1 MRHAPIVLILALAIG
16 CNQSSSTPAPT
27 STTPQHDHA
36 GVEDAAG
43 EHQHTRPAQPTAGEH
58 AEHSGHSASP
68 AVSLSKLNVLTEPSP
83 PAAGNAVLIRASI
96 ADAGGSIVTVFEPL
110 HEKLVHLIVVR
121 DGLDEFAHVHPDVD
135 ESGMITGE
143 LTFPK
148 SGKYR
153 LFADHQPQGQSPW
166 LAVGELT
173 VAGSDEPAAA
183 LVPNASPEVAVGD
196 ITANV
201 AITPGEKETTVRFHI
216 VDGDGKPVSDLQPY
230 LGAMGHLVIISA
242 DGREYVH
249 AHPLSE
255 AKTAPD
261 GAVEFAAHFPKPGIY
276 KSWGQFQ
283 RGGSVFTVPFVLEYK
298 SGNATAGGHDHGSGG
313 PGMMHGPGM
322 RMGMGPG
329 MRMGPGM
336 MGGSGMAAMRQDAM
350 GLHALLDKRDEI
362 ERQVRDLPNG
372 VETVTESDDPAVTKQ
387 IREHVAA
394 MYKRLE
400 KNDPLPMMAGDPLF
414 VEVFKH
420 AKHIRL
426 KLEDTPK
433 GLKVIETS
441 DDAYV
446 AKLIQAHARVVDAFI
461 ANGMDEVHREHAV
474 PPKVISEETAQ

>member
-1 MRHAPIVLILALAIG
+1 MNAATPRKLVVATDPLQPQAGSATKLVLQIQDDDGAPIK
-16 CNQSSSTPAPT
+16 SFDT
-27 STTPQHDHA
+27 
-36 GVEDAAG
+36 
-43 EHQHTRPAQPTAGEH
+43 
-58 AEHSGHSASP
+58 
-68 AVSLSKLNVLTEPSP
+68 
-83 PAAGNAVLIRASI
+83 
-96 ADAGGSIVTVFEPL
+96 L

-121 DGLDEFAHVHPDVD
+121 EGLDEFAHLHPDVD
-135 ESGMITGE
+135 GSGMITTE
-143 LTFPK
+143 FTFPK

-153 LFADHQPQGQSPW
+153 LFADHQPQGQSPG
-166 LAVGELT
+166 LAVGELA
-173 VAGSDEPAAA
+173 VSGEYEPAQT
-183 LVPNASPEVAVGD
+183 LVPNTSPEVTVGE
-196 ITANV
+196 IKAHVT
-201 AITPGEKETTVRFHI
+201 ISPGDQETTARFHF
-216 VDGDGKPVSDLQPY
+216 VDADGKPVSDLQPY

-261 GAVEFAAHFPKPGIY
+261 GAVEFAAHSPKPGIY

-283 RGGSVFTVPFVLEYK
+283 RGGSVFTVPFVLEHKGK
-298 SGNATAGGHDHGSGG
+298 SEVAGGHDHGSGG
-313 PGMMHGPGM
+313 RGMMRGPGM

-329 MRMGPGM
+329 MMN
-336 MGGSGMAAMRQDAM
+336 GSGMAAMRQDAM

-372 VETVTESDDPAVTKQ
+372 VETVTESDDPAVAKQ

-400 KNDPLPMMAGDPLF
+400 KNDPLPMMTHDPLF

-420 AKHIRL
+420 AKQIRL
-426 KLEDTPK
+426 KLEETPK

-446 AKLIQAHARVVDAFI
+446 AKLIQAHARLVDAFI

-474 PPKVISEETAQ
+474 PSKDSAAETER